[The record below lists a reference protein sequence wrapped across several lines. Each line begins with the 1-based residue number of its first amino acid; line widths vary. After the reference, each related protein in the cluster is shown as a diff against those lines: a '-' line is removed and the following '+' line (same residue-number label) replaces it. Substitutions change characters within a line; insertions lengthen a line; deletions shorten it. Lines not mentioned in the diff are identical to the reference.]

1 MPEHS
6 TYINKSP
13 LYGKNK
19 QVEGVITDMGGESFY
34 CIRNYDLMPPFL
46 MSIVSNCDLWMYIS
60 SRGGLTAGRKNYHNV
75 LFPYET
81 DDKIHEDSGKTGSK
95 TIIRIKE
102 AEKTLLWE
110 PFSEAD
116 LYDTRRN
123 LYKNTPGTTVIFE
136 EINDTLGL
144 VFRYRWSGSDALGWV
159 RKSTLVNF
167 TQKDLE
173 AEVCDGLL
181 NVMPWG
187 IERETQS
194 LMSTLMDAYK
204 VAECLPDNKMA
215 LYYLSSIPV
224 DRAEPSEALRTNV
237 VWTCRHDV
245 QGLLLTPDQMDKIRT
260 GHPGEPENK
269 VFGQKTA
276 FLVHDNIHLVA
287 GEETSW
293 HIIADVAKDS
303 ADVRML
309 QDLIARTKDMT
320 SLIESG
326 LQADMK
332 RLESKVALA
341 DGIQHTGDPLNDRRH
356 FANVLFN
363 IMRGGIFEQ
372 EYSIS
377 MDDFI
382 RHLSDSNKKV
392 YERHAGLFRK
402 QEAHVSW
409 HEVLHVSI
417 ETGDDDLY
425 RLTLEYLPLSFS
437 RRHGDPSRPW
447 NFFDI
452 RVKNADGTPS
462 LNYQGNWRDI
472 FQNWEAL
479 ALSFPA
485 FLPGMI
491 ARFLNAS
498 TADGYNPYRITR
510 EGFDWE
516 VPEPDNPWAG
526 IGYWG
531 DHQVIYLLK
540 LLELQER
547 FFPGQAWDRLSGRHF
562 VFASV
567 PYRIK
572 SYREILADP
581 QETIDFDQEWHEKL
595 LQQSRAMGADG
606 RLMLQADQQP
616 VKANFTEKILVLLLT
631 KLSNFVPEAGI
642 WLNTQRPEWNDA
654 NNALVGNGA
663 SMVTLYQLRKF
674 TAFIKDI
681 SKQHPEDSFIL
692 KEEILLFQQQVEDV
706 LIRFRQLLAQG
717 FTNKQ
722 RKAITDELSMSGETY
737 RQSVY
742 EGLPGEDEQLS
753 KASLLTFLDLVLH
766 YLDQSIAANRQKD
779 GLYHSYNLLH
789 FSEDAIQVNR
799 LYPMLEGQAAILGSG
814 LLTPEENLKLMKAL
828 FTSDLWR
835 ADQQSFMLYPFRE
848 LPGFMEKNIIP
859 KELAE
864 SSKLL
869 HDLVRRGDT
878 RIIKKD
884 QEGLYHFNARL
895 RNARLLSDVLQ
906 QMQEE
911 DHGIANEEKERVLAV
926 YETVFNHRA
935 FTGRSGSF
943 YKYEGLGSIYWHMV
957 SKLLLALG
965 ENIMDFA
972 RHDQYQDDIQS
983 LKDYYYRIREGIGVH
998 KKPEEYGAFP
1008 TDPYSHTPSMMGV
1021 QQPGM
1026 TGQVKEDILNRYNEL
1041 GIRIEGGCIFFR
1053 PALLQDS
1060 DFTEKGVLRFSFC
1073 NLPIIYKKGSQK
1085 GLHIHWQDAGHEALI
1100 LPGKSLPA
1108 DISASVFNRSGEIR
1122 QIILYI

>member
-1 MPEHS
+1 MH
-6 TYINKSP
+6 
-13 LYGKNK
+13 GKNE
-19 QVEGVITDMGGESFY
+19 QVKGVITDVDGESFY
-34 CIRNYDLMPPFL
+34 CIRNYDLMKPFL

-60 SRGGLTAGRKNYHNV
+60 SRGGLTAGRRNYQNV

-81 DDKIHEDSGKTGSK
+81 DDKIHEDSGKSGSK

-102 AEKTLLWE
+102 PGKTLLWE
-110 PFSEAD
+110 PFSD
-116 LYDTRRN
+116 SGLYDTRRN
-123 LYKNTPGTTVIFE
+123 LYKNTPGNTVIFE

-159 RKSTLVNF
+159 RKSTLENF
-167 TQKDLE
+167 TQKDVE

-204 VAECLPDNKMA
+204 VAEYLPDSKMA

-237 VWTCRHDV
+237 VWAYGNDDPEI
-245 QGLLLTPDQMDKIRT
+245 LLSPGQLDKVRL
-260 GHPGEPENK
+260 GHPREPENK

-276 FLVHDNIHLVA
+276 FLVCDNIRLEA

-293 HIIADVAKDS
+293 HIIADVAKDA
-303 ADVRML
+303 ADVPML
-309 QDLIARTKDMT
+309 QGLIAKTKDMT
-320 SLIESG
+320 GFIESR
-326 LQADMK
+326 LQADTK

-341 DGIQHTGDPLNDRRH
+341 DGFQHTGDPLNDRRH
-356 FANVLFN
+356 FSNVLFN
-363 IMRGGIFEQ
+363 IMRGGVFEQ
-372 EYSIS
+372 EYTVAV
-377 MDDFI
+377 DDFL
-382 RHLSDSNKKV
+382 RHLADGNKKV
-392 YERHAGLFRK
+392 FEKHAGLFR
-402 QEAHVSW
+402 QQSPQVSW
-409 HEVLHVSI
+409 NELLQVSRDSA
-417 ETGDDDLY
+417 DDDLY

-479 ALSFPA
+479 GFSFPA

-516 VPEPDNPWAG
+516 VPEPGNPWAG

-540 LLELQER
+540 LLELQEK
-547 FFPGQAWDRLSGRHF
+547 FFPGQTWDKLKGRHF
-562 VFASV
+562 AYARV

-572 SYREILADP
+572 KYQEILEDP
-581 QETIDFDQEWHEKL
+581 QETIDFDKEWHEKL
-595 LQQSRAMGADG
+595 MQQSREMGADG
-606 RLMLQADQQP
+606 KLMLQADQQP

-663 SMVTLYQLRKF
+663 SMVTLYHLRRFVSFLKE
-674 TAFIKDI
+674 TT
-681 SKQHPEDSFIL
+681 KQHPENSFVL
-692 KEEILLFQQQVEDV
+692 KKEIMLFKNQVEDC
-706 LIRFRQLLAQG
+706 LINYHHLLDNGFTDRDRRAFADEMGHAGEEYRQGVYDGFRDEDAELSKESLLA
-717 FTNKQ
+717 F
-722 RKAITDELSMSGETY
+722 LS
-737 RQSVY
+737 
-742 EGLPGEDEQLS
+742 
-753 KASLLTFLDLVLH
+753 FVLR
-766 YLDQSIAANRQKD
+766 YLDQSIPANRQPD
-779 GLYHSYNLLH
+779 GLYHSYNLLR
-789 FSEDAIQVNR
+789 FDQDAIRINR
-799 LYPMLEGQAAILGSG
+799 LYPMLEGQAAILSSG

-828 FTSDLWR
+828 FASDLWR

-848 LPGFMEKNIIP
+848 LPGFLEKNIIP

-864 SSKLL
+864 SSELL
-869 HDLVRRGDT
+869 RDLVRKGDT
-878 RIIKKD
+878 RIIIKD
-884 QEGLYHFNARL
+884 QEGLYHFDAGL
-895 RNARLLSDVLQ
+895 RNARLLSDVLR
-906 QMQEE
+906 QMQVEDPGITGEE
-911 DHGIANEEKERVLAV
+911 MERVLAV
-926 YETVFNHRA
+926 YESVFNHRA

-965 ENIMDFA
+965 ENIMEFA
-972 RHDQYQDDIQS
+972 RDGKSRDSIMP
-983 LKDYYYRIREGIGVH
+983 LKEYYYRIREGIGVH

-1026 TGQVKEDILNRYNEL
+1026 TGQVKEDILSRFNEL
-1041 GIRIEGGCIFFR
+1041 GICIEAGSIVFR
-1053 PALLQDS
+1053 PVLLKDE
-1060 DFTEKGVLRFSFC
+1060 DFSEEGTLSFSFC
-1073 NLPIIYKKGSQK
+1073 NVPVSYRKGQKKGIS
-1085 GLHIHWQDAGHEALI
+1085 IHWKEEGREALTLESAGI
-1100 LPGKSLPA
+1100 PA
-1108 DISASVFNRSGEIR
+1108 DVSASVFYRSGKIKE
-1122 QIILYI
+1122 IILYF